1 MTATHPLSSPT
12 PADPKPLLSVV
23 VPFYNEGEN
32 VESVCREVH
41 EVLNPR
47 YEGVWELVM
56 VNDGSKDGTAAA
68 MRRLRAQFPHMRG
81 VHLNR
86 NSGQSAALEAGF
98 RAARGSFIATLDGDG
113 QNDPRDIPK
122 LFAEREHRGVDMM
135 CGIRA
140 RRKDS
145 LLRRASSR
153 IANRTRAAVLDDRIS
168 DVGCSIR
175 VFRRSCL
182 RQIKFFRN
190 AHRFFPALFV
200 MNGFRVAEMPVNH
213 RPRAK
218 GTSKYG
224 FGINSRLWVGIA
236 DLLGVYWMRKR
247 ALRYSVVEDD

>member
-1 MTATHPLSSPT
+1 MT
-12 PADPKPLLSVV
+12 
-23 VPFYNEGEN
+23 
-32 VESVCREVH
+32 
-41 EVLNPR
+41 
-47 YEGVWELVM
+47 
-56 VNDGSKDGTAAA
+56 
-68 MRRLRAQFPHMRG
+68 
-81 VHLNR
+81 
-86 NSGQSAALEAGF
+86 
-98 RAARGSFIATLDGDG
+98 
-113 QNDPRDIPK
+113 
-122 LFAEREHRGVDMM
+122 EREHRGVDMM

-145 LLRRASSR
+145 LLRRVSSR
-153 IANRTRAAVLDDRIS
+153 LANRTRAAVLNDRIS

-224 FGINSRLWVGIA
+224 FGINTRLWVGIA
-236 DLLGVYWMRKR
+236 DLFGVYWMRKR